1 MAMTRRRLL
10 VLGTQ
15 LSGGLVAAFLAV
27 PIVGWALRP
36 LFDTRRDVWRSI
48 GRIGDLPVEQPVIM
62 RVRFPP
68 QPQSWSTTE
77 DEWIVFVVRYRDGS
91 IRTFSNICTHMQCG
105 VRWQPS
111 IGQFLCPCHGGLY
124 SITGANLGGPP
135 PRPLAQWVH
144 RIEPDGTVML
154 MNQLDEDMP

>member
-15 LSGGLVAAFLAV
+15 LSGGLVAAFLGV

-48 GRIGDLPVEQPVIM
+48 GRLGDLPVEQPVAM
-62 RVRFPP
+62 RVGFPP
-68 QPQSWSTTE
+68 QPQSWSSHE
-77 DEWIVFVVRYRDGS
+77 DQWVVYVVRYRDGS

-105 VRWQPS
+105 VRWQAS

-124 SITGANLGGPP
+124 AITGANVGGPP
-135 PRPLAQWVH
+135 PRPLPRWVH

-154 MNQLDEDMP
+154 KNQLDEDLP

>member
-1 MAMTRRRLL
+1 MATTRRRLL

-15 LSGGLVAAFLAV
+15 LSGGLVAAFLGV

-48 GRIGDLPVEQPVIM
+48 GRLGDLPVEQPVAM
-62 RVRFPP
+62 RVGFPP
-68 QPQSWSTTE
+68 QPQSWSSQE
-77 DEWIVFVVRYRDGS
+77 DQWVVYVVRYRDGS

-105 VRWQPS
+105 VRWQAS

-124 SITGANLGGPP
+124 AITGANVGGPP
-135 PRPLAQWVH
+135 PRPLPRWVH

-154 MNQLDEDMP
+154 KNQLDEDLP